1 MKKIIALFALS
12 ACLVGC
18 DDLFEPAIENNLGL
32 EYMYENSQYAEGIL
46 SNGYTRIPNNG
57 YSFND
62 VATDDAVS
70 NDATNNWRRITAG
83 TWRSDN
89 NPGERWRDCRAAIH
103 YINLFLSGA
112 DKVHWADDEVVAK
125 MFCDREKAEAYGLRA
140 MYMYFLLQA
149 HAGWTADGELMG
161 VPIVTEPEVASS
173 NFNYPRNTF
182 AECLKALK
190 DDAALALQVLPYE
203 YGNPEAMQKLASKYP
218 EATAGQINRVFSTN
232 FIGRMSGRIVEAIV
246 AQADLLAASPAYSE
260 GSGVK
265 WEQAANSAA
274 TVLDAIG
281 GVAGMDPT
289 GWTWYC
295 NTTDI
300 ANMSNVNTP
309 KEILWRG
316 ERGNSRSL
324 EQDNFPPTLYGNGR
338 VNPTQNLV
346 NAFPMANGYPIGDI
360 HSEYNES
367 NPYEGRDPRLA
378 AYILYNGAT
387 AGNANKAIESTADGT
402 TNDALNKV
410 VGKST
415 RTGYYLRKLLRQDV
429 NLDPAAPQDQY
440 HYTPRIRYTEI
451 FLAYAEAA
459 NEAWGPTGTGGNDY
473 SAYDVI
479 KAIRS
484 RAGLGVGGYDGYLE
498 SIKDSKEQMR
508 ELIRN
513 ERRLELCFEGFRF
526 WDLRRWKADLKET
539 AQGIS
544 ITNVEGVLNYNVL
557 DVETREFQDYMYY
570 GPIPYSE
577 VLKFSEL
584 KQNKGW

>member
-46 SNGYTRIPNNG
+46 SNAYTRIPNNG

-70 NDATNNWRRITAG
+70 NDAANSWRMISAG

-89 NPGERWRDCRAAIH
+89 NPAERWRDCRAAIH
-103 YINLFLSGA
+103 YINLFLAEA
-112 DKVHWADDEVVAK
+112 DKVHWADDEIVAK
-125 MFCDREKAEAYGLRA
+125 MFCDRMKAEAYGLRA

-149 HAGWTADGELMG
+149 HAGWTANGELLG
-161 VPIVTEPEVASS
+161 VPVITEPENAAS

-182 AECLKALK
+182 AECMTALKQDATKALE
-190 DDAALALQVLPYE
+190 VLPYE
-203 YGNPEAMQKLASKYP
+203 YGNAEALQKLASRYTG
-218 EATAGQINRVFSTN
+218 ATSGQVNRVFSTN

-246 AQADLLAASPAYSE
+246 AQANLLAASPAYNE
-260 GSGVK
+260 GSGVT

-274 TVLDAIG
+274 TVLDKIG

-300 ANMSNVNTP
+300 TNMSNVNTP
-309 KEILWRG
+309 KEIIWRG
-316 ERGNSRSL
+316 ERGNSRNL
-324 EQDNFPPTLYGNGR
+324 EQDNFPPTLFGNGR

-346 NAFPMANGYPIGDI
+346 DAFPMVNGYPIGD
-360 HSEYNES
+360 SQSGYDAT

-378 AYILYNGAT
+378 AYVLFNGGT
-387 AGNANKAIESTADGT
+387 AGNSNKTIETTADGE

-410 VGKST
+410 VGRST

-459 NEAWGPTGTGGNDY
+459 NEAWGPTGKGSNDY

-484 RAGLGVGGYDGYLE
+484 RAGLGLGGYDGYLE
-498 SIKDSKEQMR
+498 SAKASKDLMR

-544 ITNVEGVLNYNVL
+544 ITKVEGVLTYNEL
-557 DVETREFQDYMYY
+557 DVETREFQDYMYH

-584 KQNKGW
+584 EQNKGW